1 MEPSAAF
8 RTVAAVHLGALRHN
22 IEAIRSRL
30 LPGVSLMAV
39 VKGDAYGHGIEG
51 ILPTLLQCGI
61 DRFACAV
68 WEEGAALRAAG
79 AKTQPILLLGDTR
92 DELLP
97 QVIRYGLTP
106 TIFNPE
112 TAQKLNMLAEEAGI
126 VQPIHIKIDTGMH
139 RIGFPAGD
147 AATVRDAAAIAEL
160 SHLRITGAFTHFARA
175 DEMACD
181 VTDKA
186 YRAFLDTVEQLK
198 TAGVEI
204 PFLHAANSPS
214 ILLRPEVQLQAVR
227 AGDVLY
233 GLCPVDEDIW
243 PEMGLKEV
251 MTWETYVAMV
261 KTVPAGSPIGY
272 GGTYVTERPTV
283 VATIPVGFA
292 DGYDRHL
299 SNRGAVLI
307 RGQEAPIIGRVCMD
321 QFMVD
326 VTDIPDV
333 QRGDTVTLLGGTMTI
348 LRMANL
354 LDQNVDEVVCRISK
368 RVPKIYVE

>member
-1 MEPSAAF
+1 MSHSCAYRTAAI
-8 RTVAAVHLGALRHN
+8 VHLDALRHN
-22 IEAIRSRL
+22 IENIRARL
-30 LPGVSLMAV
+30 RPEVGLMAV
-39 VKGDAYGHGIEG
+39 LKGDAYGHGIAG
-51 ILPTLLQCGI
+51 VMPTLLDLGI

-68 WEEGAALRAAG
+68 WEEGAAIRAAG
-79 AKTQPILLLGDTR
+79 AATQPILLLGDTR
-92 DELLP
+92 DELLGK
-97 QVIRYGLTP
+97 VIEHRLTP
-106 TIFNPE
+106 TIFSLAAAKKLSAL
-112 TAQKLNMLAEEAGI
+112 AQEAKV
-126 VQPIHIKIDTGMH
+126 VQPLHIKIDTGMH
-139 RIGFPAGD
+139 RIGFPAEESSVGEI
-147 AATVRDAAAIAEL
+147 AAIAALPNLE
-160 SHLRITGAFTHFARA
+160 ITGIFTHFARA
-175 DEMACD
+175 DELDCA
-181 VTDKA
+181 VTEVA
-186 YRAFLDTVEQLK
+186 YRRFLALVDRLK
-198 TAGVEI
+198 AVGVHI
-204 PFLHAANSPS
+204 PLVHVANSPS

-243 PEMGLKEV
+243 PQMDLKEV

-272 GGTYVTERPTV
+272 GGTHVTARETV
-283 VATIPVGFA
+283 VATIPIGFA

-299 SNRGAVLI
+299 SNRGAVII

-333 QRGDTVTLLGGTMTI
+333 VRGDTVTLLGGEMTI

-368 RVPKIYVE
+368 RVPKIYEE

>member
-1 MEPSAAF
+1 MESTCY
-8 RTVAAVHLGALRHN
+8 RTAAVVHLDALRHN
-22 IEAIRSRL
+22 IENIRARL
-30 LPGVSLMAV
+30 KPGVALMAV
-39 VKGDAYGHGIEG
+39 IKGDAYGHGIEG
-51 ILPTLLQCGI
+51 VLPTLLQCGI

-68 WEEGAALRAAG
+68 WEEGAAIRDAG
-79 AKTQPILLLGDTR
+79 AEKQPILLLDDTR

-97 QVIRYGLTP
+97 QVIRHRLTP
-106 TIFNPE
+106 TIFSLE
-112 TAQKLNMLAEEAGI
+112 TAQKLDTLAKEAGVI
-126 VQPIHIKIDTGMH
+126 QPIHIKIDTGMN

-147 AATVRDAAAIAEL
+147 AAAVREIAAIAAL
-160 SHLRITGAFTHFARA
+160 PHLQISGAFTHFARA
-175 DEMACD
+175 DEMDCD

-186 YRAFLDTVEQLK
+186 FRAFLDTVEQLK
-198 TAGVEI
+198 AAGVEI
-204 PFLHAANSPS
+204 PFLHVANSPS

-233 GLCPVDEDIW
+233 GLCPVDETVW

-272 GGTYVTERPTV
+272 GGTYVTKRPTV

-299 SNRGAVLI
+299 SNRGAVVI
-307 RGQEAPIIGRVCMD
+307 RGQEAPNIGRVCMD

-333 QRGDTVTLLGGTMTI
+333 QRGDTVTLLGGEMTI